1 MAITDSKQA
10 KDFTAGAPNITL
22 KGDLTPMKMASEP
35 DMMDE
40 RNELSLRL
48 FGKELKLLTPEE
60 MDLLNQEAERL
71 MQKYMADGGRAQY
84 GLGSLVKSV
93 KKAVKGVVK
102 GVKDNPLLAAAAL
115 NFAPMLAGGSPF
127 IGFGK
132 GKFVDLYL
140 IYLL

>member
-1 MAITDSKQA
+1 MAITDTKKA

-22 KGDLTPMKMASEP
+22 KGDLTPMKMVSEP

-60 MDLLNQEAERL
+60 MDMLNEEAERL

-84 GLGSLVKSV
+84 GLGSLVRSV
-93 KKAVKGVVK
+93 IFCKMEVVL
-102 GVKDNPLLAAAAL
+102 V
-115 NFAPMLAGGSPF
+115 
-127 IGFGK
+127 
-132 GKFVDLYL
+132 
-140 IYLL
+140 